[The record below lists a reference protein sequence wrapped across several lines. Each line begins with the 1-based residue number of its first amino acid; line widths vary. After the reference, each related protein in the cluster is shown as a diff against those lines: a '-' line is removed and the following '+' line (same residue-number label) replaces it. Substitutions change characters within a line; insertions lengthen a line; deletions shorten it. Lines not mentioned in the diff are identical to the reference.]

1 MDKNQNN
8 NSNNDNSKKWE
19 KNMQD
24 LKMNISESNLELSN
38 SIETFNNNMNKID
51 KYLNS
56 KNNINTS
63 KNSNKN
69 INILENL
76 KSSTESNIIE
86 ESSSLPI
93 DNNRYNIKPNNKKVA
108 DPSSDLLCRKLQQ
121 KIDTL
126 TYDNFA
132 LSKKNKDLASRN
144 KEFEMNLSSEFHK
157 KNTELEIIN
166 EELSNVKN
174 LLKRKEDD
182 LFILKEKMIKSEKDI
197 KEYEKSKKY
206 IFEVKSE
213 NEKLINNNKKLN
225 ETIISIDQ
233 NLEFYKNK
241 YNDIISKYDIIK
253 RDKENIDK
261 ELFIQKEKN
270 KELISEN
277 ENLKNDLTELN
288 EEKNKLNKK
297 IRDYDINKKKE
308 YDDIINRTKERLEE
322 KQKEDLERI
331 KNDDNNIMK
340 IKIKAL
346 EEQNDEL
353 KSKIMEMKENQKQK
367 NNNEII
373 IEENKNQIINLNDE
387 ISYLKLQLQL
397 KDSENKRINRLYKE
411 NIDLLKELNND
422 NNSLKEKL
430 KLLTDKI
437 NELQTNNYEELNS
450 IRDKMNSLE
459 AKNRLY
465 EEQDIDFDKIFS
477 EILLNIEKNNN
488 DEETKNMIMTINE
501 LPKGNSK
508 KRSQFILLANK
519 LKKMSEQNAILSA
532 KLQNAQI
539 ENEKHKEES
548 NIYQNIAQNNNEP
561 YEYLLKEIAKKDSE
575 LMYYKELMNEK
586 EIRYKAVMKENER
599 LNERCNEIE
608 KDLKQHLENREKID
622 KLDYLVEKIAENQ
635 RKFLGGENFDKDD
648 YQLVNKKSYKVNKND
663 NLKKGKQKYK

>member
-1 MDKNQNN
+1 MDKNPNNISNN
-8 NSNNDNSKKWE
+8 NNSKKWE
-19 KNMQD
+19 KNIQD

-63 KNSNKN
+63 KNSNIN

-108 DPSSDLLCRKLQQ
+108 DPSSDLLCQKLQQ

-132 LSKKNKDLASRN
+132 LSKKNKDLIAKN
-144 KEFEMNLSSEFHK
+144 KELEMNLSSEIHK

-174 LLKRKEDD
+174 QLKRKEDD
-182 LFILKEKMIKSEKDI
+182 LFLLKERMKKSDKDI
-197 KEYEKSKKY
+197 KEYEKNKKY
-206 IFEVKSE
+206 IFEIKSE

-233 NLEFYKNK
+233 NLDFYKNK

-277 ENLKNDLTELN
+277 ENLQNELTELN

-322 KQKEDLERI
+322 KQKEDLEKI
-331 KNDDNNIMK
+331 KNDENNLMK

-353 KSKIMEMKENQKQK
+353 KSKKMKENQKNK
-367 NNNEII
+367 NNNDII
-373 IEENKNQIINLNDE
+373 IEEHKNQITNLNDE

-411 NIDLLKELNND
+411 NIDLLKELNNE

-430 KLLTDKI
+430 KLFTNKI
-437 NELQTNNYEELNS
+437 NELQANNYEEVNS

-465 EEQDIDFDKIFS
+465 EEQDIQFDKIFS
-477 EILLNIEKNNN
+477 EILLDIEKNNN
-488 DEETKNMIMTINE
+488 DEETKNMIMAINE
-501 LPKGNSK
+501 LPKGNNK

-519 LKKMSEQNAILSA
+519 LKKMSQQNAILSA
-532 KLQNAQI
+532 KLQNVQI
-539 ENEKHKEES
+539 ENEKYKEES
-548 NIYQNIAQNNNEP
+548 NIYQNMAQNNNEP

-608 KDLKQHLENREKID
+608 KDLKQHLENRDKID

-648 YQLVNKKSYKVNKND
+648 YKLINKKSDKVNKNE

>member
-1 MDKNQNN
+1 MDKNPNNISNN
-8 NSNNDNSKKWE
+8 NNSKKWE
-19 KNMQD
+19 KNIQD

-63 KNSNKN
+63 KNSNIN

-108 DPSSDLLCRKLQQ
+108 DPSSDLLCQKLQQ

-132 LSKKNKDLASRN
+132 LSKKNKDLIAKN
-144 KEFEMNLSSEFHK
+144 KELEMNLSSEIHK

-174 LLKRKEDD
+174 LLKTKEDD
-182 LFILKEKMIKSEKDI
+182 LFLLKERMKKSDKDI
-197 KEYEKSKKY
+197 KEYEKNKKY
-206 IFEVKSE
+206 IFEIKSE

-233 NLEFYKNK
+233 NLDFYKNK

-277 ENLKNDLTELN
+277 ENLQNELTELN

-322 KQKEDLERI
+322 KQKEDLEKI
-331 KNDDNNIMK
+331 KNDENNLMK

-353 KSKIMEMKENQKQK
+353 KSKIMEMKENQKNK
-367 NNNEII
+367 NNNDII
-373 IEENKNQIINLNDE
+373 IEEHKNQITNLNDE

-411 NIDLLKELNND
+411 NIDLLKELNNE

-430 KLLTDKI
+430 KLFTNKI
-437 NELQTNNYEELNS
+437 NELQANNYEEVNS

-465 EEQDIDFDKIFS
+465 EEQDIQFDKIFS
-477 EILLNIEKNNN
+477 EILLDIEKNNN
-488 DEETKNMIMTINE
+488 DEETKNMIMAINE
-501 LPKGNSK
+501 LPKGNNK

-519 LKKMSEQNAILSA
+519 LKKMSQQNAILSA
-532 KLQNAQI
+532 KLQNVQI
-539 ENEKHKEES
+539 ENEKYKEES
-548 NIYQNIAQNNNEP
+548 NIYQNMAQNNNEP

-608 KDLKQHLENREKID
+608 KDLKQHLENRDKID

-648 YQLVNKKSYKVNKND
+648 YKLINKKSDKVNKNE

>member
-1 MDKNQNN
+1 MDKNPNNISNN
-8 NSNNDNSKKWE
+8 NNSKKWE
-19 KNMQD
+19 KNIQD

-63 KNSNKN
+63 KNSNIN

-108 DPSSDLLCRKLQQ
+108 DPSSDLLCQKLQQ

-132 LSKKNKDLASRN
+132 LSKKNKDLIAKN
-144 KEFEMNLSSEFHK
+144 KELEMNLSSEIHK

-174 LLKRKEDD
+174 LLKTKEDD
-182 LFILKEKMIKSEKDI
+182 LFLLKERMKKSDKDI
-197 KEYEKSKKY
+197 KEYEKNKKY
-206 IFEVKSE
+206 IFEIKSE

-233 NLEFYKNK
+233 NLDFYKNK

-277 ENLKNDLTELN
+277 ENLQNELTELN

-322 KQKEDLERI
+322 KQKEDLEKI
-331 KNDDNNIMK
+331 KNDENNLMK

-353 KSKIMEMKENQKQK
+353 KSKIMEMKENQKNK
-367 NNNEII
+367 NNNDII
-373 IEENKNQIINLNDE
+373 IEEHKNQITNLNDE

-411 NIDLLKELNND
+411 NIDLLKELNNE

-430 KLLTDKI
+430 KLFTNKI
-437 NELQTNNYEELNS
+437 NELQANNYEEVNS

-465 EEQDIDFDKIFS
+465 EEQDIQFDKIFS
-477 EILLNIEKNNN
+477 EILLDIEKNNN
-488 DEETKNMIMTINE
+488 DEETKNMIMAINE
-501 LPKGNSK
+501 LPKGNNK

-519 LKKMSEQNAILSA
+519 LKKMLQQNAILSA
-532 KLQNAQI
+532 KLQNVQI
-539 ENEKHKEES
+539 ENEKYKEES
-548 NIYQNIAQNNNEP
+548 NIYQNMAQNNNEP

-608 KDLKQHLENREKID
+608 KDLKQHLENRDKID

-648 YQLVNKKSYKVNKND
+648 YKLINKKSDKVNKNE

>member
-144 KEFEMNLSSEFHK
+144 KEFEMNLSSEIHK

-182 LFILKEKMIKSEKDI
+182 LFILKEKMKKSDKDI

-635 RKFLGGENFDKDD
+635 KKFLGGENFDKDD

>member
-1 MDKNQNN
+1 M
-8 NSNNDNSKKWE
+8 
-19 KNMQD
+19 
-24 LKMNISESNLELSN
+24 
-38 SIETFNNNMNKID
+38 
-51 KYLNS
+51 
-56 KNNINTS
+56 
-63 KNSNKN
+63 
-69 INILENL
+69 
-76 KSSTESNIIE
+76 
-86 ESSSLPI
+86 
-93 DNNRYNIKPNNKKVA
+93 
-108 DPSSDLLCRKLQQ
+108 
-121 KIDTL
+121 
-126 TYDNFA
+126 
-132 LSKKNKDLASRN
+132 
-144 KEFEMNLSSEFHK
+144 
-157 KNTELEIIN
+157 
-166 EELSNVKN
+166 
-174 LLKRKEDD
+174 
-182 LFILKEKMIKSEKDI
+182 
-197 KEYEKSKKY
+197 
-206 IFEVKSE
+206 
-213 NEKLINNNKKLN
+213 
-225 ETIISIDQ
+225 
-233 NLEFYKNK
+233 EFYKNK